1 MTEKQFDPLAYLY
14 RQFGAIESKVNLC
27 ATAADLT
34 ALEMRLTEARRAE
47 ALKDIEIMKQAIDEA
62 FRHALPGTDARVDAK
77 IKSALRDE
85 RAAQA
90 EQAEQDREALN
101 HKLTRRNLKL
111 DEYGQVVPRVNPV
124 RYWFANNWMTAL
136 GFGAVMVVARPDWFL
151 GLARAAF
158 QLAI

>member
-1 MTEKQFDPLAYLY
+1 
-14 RQFGAIESKVNLC
+14 
-27 ATAADLT
+27 
-34 ALEMRLTEARRAE
+34 
-47 ALKDIEIMKQAIDEA
+47 
-62 FRHALPGTDARVDAK
+62 LPGTDARVDAK

-101 HKLTRRNLKL
+101 HKLARRNLKL